1 MTQKMLYI
9 LVPDTHI
16 SPFDVTLAAD
26 AGFTQILPFTGIK
39 VDDVV
44 PMVQDAIFARP
55 PKRFNDT
62 GIFIGGR
69 DVHLATDMF
78 QNAKNAMVG
87 PFQVG
92 IFADPNGAYT
102 TAASIVALIEK
113 TLIEKTGR
121 GLKDRTISVFGTGPV
136 GLSTAVL
143 TTQQGATT
151 KLCQLTADDD
161 KHVARRFCE
170 RYSVNVEW
178 ISAQTHIEKSEAL
191 RSAEVIICAAKAG
204 IRILG
209 KEELEFGEKLIVA
222 ADTNAVP
229 PTGIENVEANDL
241 GKLVEIPENTF
252 WSIGPMAIGNLKY
265 KTQFGLFVKMQ
276 QSEKSA
282 LLDFRDA
289 YDFAISE
296 LYKLETKKNAA

>member
-178 ISAQTHIEKSEAL
+178 ISAQTHIEKAEAL

-229 PTGIENVEANDL
+229 PTGIENIEANDL
-241 GKLVEIPENTF
+241 SKLVEIPENTF